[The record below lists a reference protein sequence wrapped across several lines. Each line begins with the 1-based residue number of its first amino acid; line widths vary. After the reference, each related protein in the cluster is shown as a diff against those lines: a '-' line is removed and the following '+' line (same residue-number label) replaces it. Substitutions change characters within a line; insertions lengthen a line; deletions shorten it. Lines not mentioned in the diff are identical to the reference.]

1 MFRCELCDGYLP
13 IFQTGRLCEICYKIR
28 TIIKCYSAT
37 AIHKYISDGFLI
49 NLTEEETGEIEEEE
63 PIKPLKEIIDET
75 VEKAVEEEKEL
86 HLKEATPQLG
96 KLLSEMKTRHQTRN
110 NKK

>member
-13 IFQTGRLCEICYKIR
+13 IFQSGRLCEICYKIR

-37 AIHKYISDGFLI
+37 SIHKYISNGFLI
-49 NLTEEETGEIEEEE
+49 NLTEEEKEEKKVEE
-63 PIKPLKEIIDET
+63 PLTPLKELIEKT

-86 HLKEATPQLG
+86 HKIEPTPPLG
-96 KLLSEMKTRHQTRN
+96 KLLCEMKTRQQTRN

>member
-37 AIHKYISDGFLI
+37 AIHKSISSSFLVE
-49 NLTEEETGEIEEEE
+49 LKEEETEVEE
-63 PIKPLKEIIDET
+63 PIKPLKEIIKET

-86 HLKEATPQLG
+86 HLKEETPQLG

>member
-49 NLTEEETGEIEEEE
+49 NLTEEETEVEE
-63 PIKPLKEIIDET
+63 PIKPLKEIIKET

-86 HLKEATPQLG
+86 HLKEETPQLG

>member
-13 IFQTGRLCEICYKIR
+13 IFQSGRLCEICYKIR

-37 AIHKYISDGFLI
+37 AIHKYISNGFLI
-49 NLTEEETGEIEEEE
+49 DLTEEETEKIEEEK
-63 PIKPLKEIIDET
+63 PLKPLKELVEET

-86 HLKEATPQLG
+86 HKIEPTPPLG
-96 KLLSEMKTRHQTRN
+96 KLLSEMKTRQHTRN

>member
-28 TIIKCYSAT
+28 TIIKCYSAS

-49 NLTEEETGEIEEEE
+49 NLTEEETGEIQVEE
-63 PIKPLKEIIDET
+63 PIKPLKEIIKET
-75 VEKAVEEEKEL
+75 VEKAVEEEQEL
-86 HLKEATPQLG
+86 HKKEPTPPLG
-96 KLLSEMKTRHQTRN
+96 ELLNEMKTRQQKRN
-110 NKK
+110 SKK